1 MLHPAT
7 FCPGGLAS
15 DALATLVSMAG
26 LFLSHGDSYSEL
38 QDLSAQLRKFPLVG
52 QYHTRS
58 MLQNSNS
65 LCGEYLANP
74 HFAAV
79 PFSLEHNQASMW
91 WKTPHKLSS

>member
-1 MLHPAT
+1 
-7 FCPGGLAS
+7 
-15 DALATLVSMAG
+15 
-26 LFLSHGDSYSEL
+26 
-38 QDLSAQLRKFPLVG
+38 
-52 QYHTRS
+52 

-91 WKTPHKLSS
+91 RKTPHKLSSETTVTQISGHNN